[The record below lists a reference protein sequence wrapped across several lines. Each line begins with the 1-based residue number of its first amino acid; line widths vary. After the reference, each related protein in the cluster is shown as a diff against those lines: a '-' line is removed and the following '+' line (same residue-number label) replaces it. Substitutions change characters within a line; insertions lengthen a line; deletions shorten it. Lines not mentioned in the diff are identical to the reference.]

1 MGYDYFYEEQSEQF
15 AFYRTPKILFTDPK
29 FKTMTPLA
37 KMLYGLLLDRVSLSA
52 RNKWIDERRRVF
64 IYATNLSIR
73 KALNLSDKTATKL
86 LCELEQF
93 GLIERKRQGQG
104 KPTRIYVMNFIESEN
119 LRFLNRINS
128 DSGIGKITNPGSE
141 KLRCNNTELNKH
153 KINDTNLISS
163 ADEKRREE
171 RDQYRIYFMKSLE
184 IMTMEERYPY
194 DRETIREILE
204 LLIDT
209 VCSTRKTIGIAGE
222 QRPIEVVKSRFM
234 KLDSG
239 HLEFVLKGMDDNTT
253 RIRNMKQYLLAALY
267 NAPLTINNYY
277 KSLVAH
283 DMATG
288 KI

>member
-29 FKTMTPLA
+29 FENMSPIA

-119 LRFLNRINS
+119 LRALNRNNS
-128 DSGIGKITNPGSE
+128 DSGIVKNTVPESGN
-141 KLRCNNTELNKH
+141 LRCNNIEINKL
-153 KINDTNLISS
+153 KSNNTNLLSS
-163 ADEKRREE
+163 VDEKRREE
-171 RDQYRIYFMKSLE
+171 RIFYRGYFMESLE
-184 IMTMEERYPY
+184 IGIMEDRYPY
-194 DRETIREILE
+194 GRETIGEILE

-209 VCSTRKTIGIAGE
+209 VCSTRKTVNIAGE

-277 KSLVAH
+277 RSLVAH

>member
-29 FKTMTPLA
+29 FKTMSPLA

-93 GLIERKRQGQG
+93 GLIKRKRQGQG

-141 KLRCNNTELNKH
+141 KLRCNNTENNNTEF
-153 KINDTNLISS
+153 IDTNLISS
-163 ADEKRREE
+163 ADKKGRDE
-171 RDQYRIYFMKSLE
+171 RSQYRQYFMEELAID
-184 IMTMEERYPY
+184 IMKERYPY
-194 DRETIREILE
+194 DKEVIDEIL
-204 LLIDT
+204 
-209 VCSTRKTIGIAGE
+209 
-222 QRPIEVVKSRFM
+222 
-234 KLDSG
+234 
-239 HLEFVLKGMDDNTT
+239 
-253 RIRNMKQYLLAALY
+253 
-267 NAPLTINNYY
+267 
-277 KSLVAH
+277 
-283 DMATG
+283 G
-288 KI
+288 KH